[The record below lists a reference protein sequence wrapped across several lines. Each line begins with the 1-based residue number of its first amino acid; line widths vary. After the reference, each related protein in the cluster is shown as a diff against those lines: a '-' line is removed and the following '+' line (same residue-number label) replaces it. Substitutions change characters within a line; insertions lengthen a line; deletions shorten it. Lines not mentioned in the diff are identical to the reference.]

1 MIETVL
7 AFFAAFFILGSA
19 WFWVGS
25 VGLFILIL
33 ALEENDRHF
42 WAGLSLLAFVFLM
55 ERSGAISIFSSPLI
69 VLKWGAVYMA
79 VGAGWSFVKWFSFLH
94 KQSDKLSKLK
104 LRWIE
109 GQNVQIKRNNEQGTA
124 EQSDQQELLAVDVK
138 TKIPDM
144 YKEGYKEFLSSEG
157 YIRSRSSSLIPQIGD
172 NKARITSWI
181 VWWPWSALW
190 TLLNDPIRRL
200 AEFIYNRLQTTY
212 QAVANSVFSKFAV
225 DED

>member
-79 VGAGWSFVKWFSFLH
+79 AGAGWSFVKWFSFLH
-94 KQSDKLSKLK
+94 KQSDKLQKLK
-104 LRWIE
+104 LEWLTKSNNGLLDRKSTFE
-109 GQNVQIKRNNEQGTA
+109 GRT
-124 EQSDQQELLAVDVK
+124 DHLAVEVG
-138 TKIPDM
+138 TKIP
-144 YKEGYKEFLSSEG
+144 KEQMDSYRNYLYENGYLA
-157 YIRSRSSSLIPQIGD
+157 RSHNPLIPQISD

-190 TLLNDPIRRL
+190 TILNDPIRRL

-212 QAVANSVFSKFAV
+212 QAIANRVFAKFAV